1 MVPVRISRLAT
12 AIAAA
17 VLALAGCSS
26 DSTTTP
32 QAEAFELDGSWIY
45 LGPSDVPHELKI
57 DAGSMAFT
65 DVGGNW
71 ASNWSIKSYDNDL
84 HQFRLA
90 FASGS
95 GTYLPVGQS
104 ESATYELSGTLL
116 TIQLTEGIASYP
128 ALQGA
133 GTCTSAADGMP
144 IPGCKLYIK
153 KN

>member
-1 MVPVRISRLAT
+1 MRISWLAT

-17 VLALAGCSS
+17 MLALAGCSS
-26 DSTTTP
+26 DSTGATP
-32 QAEAFELDGSWIY
+32 AQAEAFELDASWIY

-57 DAGSMAFT
+57 DNGSMAFT
-65 DVGGNW
+65 DVGGSW
-71 ASNWSIKSYDNDL
+71 ASNWAIKSYDNEH

-90 FASGS
+90 FTS
-95 GTYLPVGQS
+95 GTGAYLPVGEN
-104 ESATYELSGTLL
+104 ESAAYELSGTLL
-116 TIQLTEGIASYP
+116 TIQLTPGMASYP

-133 GTCTSAADGMP
+133 GTCTGAADGMP